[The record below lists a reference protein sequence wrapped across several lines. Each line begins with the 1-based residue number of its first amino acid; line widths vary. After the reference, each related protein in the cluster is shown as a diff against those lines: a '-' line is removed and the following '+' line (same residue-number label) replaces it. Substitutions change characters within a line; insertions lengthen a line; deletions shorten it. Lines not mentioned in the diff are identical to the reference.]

1 MYKDMYKMELFMKT
15 ILQAIG
21 TMILEVVFACLA
33 LPILIVGLIL
43 FEILDPIVRCYDTIH
58 MHFKK

>member
-1 MYKDMYKMELFMKT
+1 MKT

-58 MHFKK
+58 MHFKKQ